1 MHNDDWV
8 GKEVGNAADDKKKTN
23 SLISKSP
30 AKFSCSKFV
39 FVKIVERFIENLLAF
54 IEI

>member
-8 GKEVGNAADDKKKTN
+8 GKEIGNAADDKKKTN

-39 FVKIVERFIENLLAF
+39 FVVERFKENLLTS

>member
-8 GKEVGNAADDKKKTN
+8 GKEIGNAADDKKNPN

-39 FVKIVERFIENLLAF
+39 FVVERFKENLLTS

>member
-8 GKEVGNAADDKKKTN
+8 GKEIGNAADDKKTN

-39 FVKIVERFIENLLAF
+39 FVVERFKENLLTS

>member
-8 GKEVGNAADDKKKTN
+8 WKEVGNAADDKKNN
-23 SLISKSP
+23 SLTSKSP
-30 AKFSCSKFV
+30 AKFSGSKFV
-39 FVKIVERFIENLLAF
+39 FVVERFKENLLTS